1 MKKFNSEELE
11 YLKNNYKFK
20 TAKELA
26 NYFNCDSTKIYR
38 EIKKLKL
45 FKNNK
50 NAHFWDENKLN
61 WLIENYPVLGLNKC
75 SDFLKMNI
83 DIVKTKKD
91 MLKLKMNNK
100 FKGVQND
107 KCNINPELFYNIKT
121 NEIVYLLGLIWAD
134 GFLNASKNGYNHNLG
149 FTMVKEDFDIIKPSL
164 EKIGRWNYY
173 ERKQNV
179 DTWKPSINI
188 ITNNKRIY
196 NFLVDNDYDKKSKVS
211 ADKIL
216 NKIPNEL
223 KHYFFRGLIDGDGCF
238 YYNEK
243 NNSKQFVLTSTY
255 EQDWGYFESLCNRL
269 EIKYKIKRI
278 INKKSSYSIVRI
290 TNKSGINK
298 LGSYIYNNFEC
309 DKIGLT
315 RKYDKFISIIK

>member
-1 MKKFNSEELE
+1 M
-11 YLKNNYKFK
+11 
-20 TAKELA
+20 
-26 NYFNCDSTKIYR
+26 
-38 EIKKLKL
+38 
-45 FKNNK
+45 
-50 NAHFWDENKLN
+50 
-61 WLIENYPVLGLNKC
+61 
-75 SDFLKMNI
+75 
-83 DIVKTKKD
+83 
-91 MLKLKMNNK
+91 
-100 FKGVQND
+100 
-107 KCNINPELFYNIKT
+107 
-121 NEIVYLLGLIWAD
+121 YLLI
-134 GFLNASKNGYNHNLG
+134 NCNLD
-149 FTMVKEDFDIIKPSL
+149 KKSSL

-179 DTWKPSINI
+179 DTWKPSVNI

-243 NNSKQFVLTSTY
+243 NNLKQFILISTH
-255 EQDWGYFESLCNRL
+255 EQDWGYFESLCNQL
-269 EIKYKIKRI
+269 EIKYTIKRI

-298 LGSYIYNNFEC
+298 LGSYIYGNFEY
-309 DKIGLT
+309 DKIGLI